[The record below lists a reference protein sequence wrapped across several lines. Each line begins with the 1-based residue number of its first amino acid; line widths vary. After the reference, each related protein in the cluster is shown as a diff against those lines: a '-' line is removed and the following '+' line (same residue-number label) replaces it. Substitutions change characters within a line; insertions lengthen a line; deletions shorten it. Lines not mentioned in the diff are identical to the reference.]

1 MLTGNAL
8 ILAFIFS
15 VAVLLVILIKF
26 KVSPICSLIFVSILL
41 GVITG
46 ISMPDIGNAI
56 TTGFGNTMKSLGLIL
71 AFGTIFGFFLTE
83 SGGTEELAKF
93 LLRKFGP
100 KKDFL
105 AITLTGF
112 IISIPV
118 FFGSAYIMLA
128 PLTNTLSKITQK
140 KIAGYSCAMF
150 TGLIITHCMVPPT
163 PGPVAVAGILGA
175 NIGFVILYGIVAGI
189 IATLIVGWG
198 YANHVGKTVGEVY
211 RAPGEERAEIINQ
224 MNREHLLDADP
235 TKPSANLVIGLILFP
250 AILIMLSSICSLVL
264 PEGGIKNF
272 IQFFGSIG
280 NGCFALMLATIVTGI
295 VMKKYLPGNE
305 NLWQR
310 IEALADKTGNILL
323 IVGVGGCFGQI
334 ITETGLADALVEI
347 MQSFNIPMIPLCFLL
362 AIILRACIG
371 SATVAVMTS
380 ANIAGLAA
388 VTMGYSPVVIT
399 LAICAGA
406 VGLALPT
413 DGGFWIAA
421 RGNNIDM
428 KTALQGISVPTTI
441 ASLIVL
447 AMVFVLNAMQ
457 GILPGI

>member
-1 MLTGNAL
+1 MLTGTPLLLVFAL
-8 ILAFIFS
+8 S
-15 VAVLLVILIKF
+15 VAFLLVILIKF
-26 KVSPICSLIFVSILL
+26 KVSPICSLIFVSIVL
-41 GVITG
+41 GVLSGMDLPT
-46 ISMPDIGNAI
+46 IGNAI

-100 KKDFL
+100 RKDFL

-128 PLTNTLSKITQK
+128 PVTNTLSKLTQK
-140 KIAGYSCAMF
+140 KIAGYSCALF

-175 NIGFVILYGIVAGI
+175 NMGFVILYSI
-189 IATLIVGWG
+189 IAGLVATLLVGWG

-211 RAPGEERAEIINQ
+211 RAPGEERAEIIEQ
-224 MNREHLLDADP
+224 MNRDHLLDPDP
-235 TKPSANLVIGLILFP
+235 NKPSAGLVIFLILFP
-250 AILIMLSSICSLVL
+250 AVLIMFSSICSLVL
-264 PEGGIKNF
+264 PEGGINNF
-272 IQFFGSIG
+272 IQFFGNIG
-280 NGCFALMLATIVTGI
+280 NGCFSLILAAIVTGI
-295 VMKKYLPGNE
+295 VLKKYLKGNE
-305 NLWQR
+305 SIWTR
-310 IEALADKTGNILL
+310 IETLADKTGNILL
-323 IVGVGGCFGQI
+323 IVGVGGCFGQV
-334 ITETGLADALVEI
+334 ITETGLANTLVEL
-347 MQSFNIPMIPLCFLL
+347 MQSMNIPMIPLCFLL
-362 AIILRACIG
+362 ALILRACIG

-388 VTMGYSPVVIT
+388 VSMGYSPVIIT
-399 LAICAGA
+399 LAVCAGA

-413 DGGFWIAA
+413 DGGFWIAV

-428 KTALQGISVPTTI
+428 KTALKGITLPTTI
-441 ASLIVL
+441 ASLVAL
-447 AMVFVLNAMQ
+447 AVIFALNAMQ